1 MKRIRG
7 TSYQSGR
14 LRRHFLPMVIWL
26 GALAGI
32 FFMFQQRSQSF
43 EVVGFAQGQMRQI
56 AAIRTGR
63 LKGIH
68 VELFQEVKKGDI
80 LAELNDE
87 ELLTELE
94 TAQGDIVRLKVE
106 LVVTAD
112 KLRTDA
118 AERNSERIVD
128 ELRFSTG
135 VEEARLRVLELKS
148 TLVADKITLK
158 DAELRLANIQKLV
171 EENNLSVY
179 NLQQS
184 KLERDLLLEKI
195 DNAEETLR
203 QAKQSLDLAQEQRQ
217 KFLQLNVVY
226 PSLEKNLAMIDNA
239 IKIQEKTIEQ
249 LQVRRRSLILKSPLE
264 GIVSQILSRPGETV
278 TVGIPILTIAETK
291 PREIIAYA
299 SEVQAN
305 RMKVGME
312 VQIVKNS
319 QPPQVANSQIIR
331 IGPVVETKPEMMW
344 RNPNI
349 PERGRPCMI
358 AVRPGM
364 NLIPGEKIQV
374 RGL

>member
-239 IKIQEKTIEQ
+239 IKVQEKTIEQ

-299 SEVQAN
+299 SEVQTN

-312 VQIVKNS
+312 VEIVKNS
-319 QPPQVANSQIIR
+319 QPPQVAKSQIIR

>member
-1 MKRIRG
+1 MKRIHG

-14 LRRHFLPMVIWL
+14 LKRHFLPIVIWL

-87 ELLTELE
+87 ELLAELE
-94 TAQGDIVRLKVE
+94 TAQGEIEHLKVE
-106 LVVTAD
+106 LAVTAD

-118 AERNSERIVD
+118 AERNSDRMVD
-128 ELRFSTG
+128 ERRFSTG
-135 VEEARLRVLELKS
+135 VEEARLRVLELKT
-148 TLVADKITLK
+148 TLVADKIMLK
-158 DAELRLANIQKLV
+158 DADLRLANIQKLV
-171 EENNLSVY
+171 EENNLSAY
-179 NLQQS
+179 NLQQP
-184 KLERDLLLEKI
+184 KLERDLLREKI

-203 QAKQSLDLAQEQRQ
+203 QAEQYLNLAQEQRQ

-239 IKIQEKTIEQ
+239 IKVQEKIIDQ

-264 GIVSQILSRPGETV
+264 GVVSQILSRPGETV
-278 TVGIPILTIAETK
+278 TEGVPFLTIAETK
-291 PREIIAYA
+291 SREIIAYA

-305 RMKVGME
+305 RMEVGME
-312 VQIVKNS
+312 VEIVKNS
-319 QPPQVANSQIIR
+319 QPPQVAKSQIIR
-331 IGPVVETKPEMMW
+331 IGPIVETKPLEMW

-364 NLIPGEKIQV
+364 NLVPGEKIQV

>member
-1 MKRIRG
+1 MKKMRG

-14 LRRHFLPMVIWL
+14 WRQHFFPILIW
-26 GALAGI
+26 GAALAGI
-32 FFMFQQRSQSF
+32 VLMFRHRSQSF

-56 AAIRTGR
+56 AAVRTGR

-68 VELFQEVKKGDI
+68 VDLFQEVKKGDI

-87 ELLTELE
+87 ELLAELE
-94 TAQGDIVRLKVE
+94 TAQGDIERLKIE
-106 LVVTAD
+106 LMVTAD

-118 AERNSERIVD
+118 AERNSDRLVD
-128 ELRFSTG
+128 EQRFSTNM
-135 VEEARLRVLELKS
+135 EEARLRVLELKF

-158 DAELRLANIQKLV
+158 DTELRMASIQKLV
-171 EENNLSVY
+171 EENNLSAY
-179 NLQQS
+179 NLQQPM
-184 KLERDLLLEKI
+184 LDRDLLLEKI
-195 DNAEETLR
+195 ANTEKTLR
-203 QAKQSLDLAQEQRQ
+203 QAEQSLTLAQEQRQ

-239 IKIQEKTIEQ
+239 IQVQENTIEQ
-249 LQVRRRSLILKSPLE
+249 LQVRRKSLILKSPLE
-264 GIVSQILSRPGETV
+264 GIVSQILSRPGETG
-278 TVGIPILTIAETK
+278 TVGIPILTRAETK

-299 SEVQAN
+299 SEGQAN

-312 VQIVKNS
+312 VEIVKNS
-319 QPPQVANSQIIR
+319 QPPQVAKSQIIR